1 MLYIMSQ
8 VRSLMVTGDNAQCGF
23 YIAKECS
30 MIAPHVQVLLAD
42 IGQGGR
48 CGLLSIIYPSIFFV
62 SCKYLGL
69 RKELRMSLMQYCNIQ
84 LFMNTSGLCDFKN

>member
-1 MLYIMSQ
+1 MLCIMSQ

-48 CGLLSIIYPSIFFV
+48 CGLFSIIYPLKHFS
-62 SCKYLGL
+62 SCKYLG
-69 RKELRMSLMQYCNIQ
+69 
-84 LFMNTSGLCDFKN
+84 FKINYECL